1 MKHFIVSA
9 FLSFFVVVP
18 SYSQLYT
25 ITTVAGTDRVMKS
38 QPALRAPL
46 RDPRSVAVDRAGNY
60 YIADSSDNRIRRV
73 DPNGIITTFAGTGEP
88 AFNGDRGPATS
99 AALNRPFDIAFDGS
113 GNAYI
118 SDHDNRRV
126 RKVAPDGAITTFAGN
141 GNGGSA
147 GNGVKATQA
156 AVTPLA
162 VATDRQGNVYI
173 SDLNAIIRKVDT
185 GGAITTIAGTGT
197 PGYSDGPA
205 LSAQIGLVTSIVVDD
220 AGNIYLADLANFRI
234 RKIDTAGM
242 MSTFAGSGEFGFVN
256 DGVTATQALMIPV
269 GLALDA
275 NNNLLL
281 SDFNL
286 DLVRRINLTSRTIDT
301 IAGNRTTGYSGD
313 NGLAVR
319 AQLDAPAGLAVGA
332 DQSVYIA
339 DRFNQRI
346 RRVAANIISTVAGT
360 NSQDYGPAT
369 SAFLDMPGGIAIG
382 PNNQILIADTNN
394 AEARVFTP
402 GGTITPLGQFAGSH
416 PLGAAVDRAGN
427 FFVSTD
433 EPRVLK
439 ITADNMTTVVAG
451 NGTDGYTGDNGPATA
466 ATIGIP
472 TGIAVD
478 GAGNLYITDIENSR
492 IRKVDAATK
501 TITTVAGGGNFLF
514 SGDNGPATAAG
525 IDPIDVAVDAK
536 GNLFVA
542 DQFNDRIRRIDSLTG
557 IITTV
562 AGDGTTGYSGD
573 GGLATKAQLNDPT
586 GIAVDAAGNLWITDR
601 HNAVIRRV
609 TPSAVIVTVAGNG
622 MRHPAAGDNGPALKA
637 QFDPLRTAMDPA
649 GNIYISDVG
658 NDLIRRLTPV
668 PLTGAAFTIVSGN
681 NQSAPA
687 GSALLKPVVLKLV
700 SSTGIPIPGIEIIFT
715 LSPTGAATLSP
726 ASVFTV
732 ADGTAGV
739 NVTLGN
745 APGAVT
751 ITATVAGLPAI
762 AIGATAISPTAPRI
776 AAGGVVSAGLSTPLV
791 KTLAANGIASIF
803 GEKFAA
809 SGTAR
814 QISPADLVNGRI
826 PTNFAGVCAEF
837 NGVRAPI
844 LAVFPGQL
852 NVQVPALTPGTA
864 AVQVFANCGLANEE
878 KSNLEPTTIQARSP
892 EFFYFTHG
900 ADGRAA
906 IAAIDAI
913 TGVFIG
919 APGLIPGATTL
930 PAMPNEILTLFATG
944 LGATNPTFAA
954 GELPAPPAQVTATAS
969 ITIGGVPLAP
979 ADILYVGITQFAGLY
994 QINLRVPD
1002 AVPDG
1007 DQPVVVT
1014 LEGASSP
1021 VSAFVTVRR

>member
-1 MKHFIVSA
+1 M
-9 FLSFFVVVP
+9 
-18 SYSQLYT
+18 
-25 ITTVAGTDRVMKS
+25 
-38 QPALRAPL
+38 
-46 RDPRSVAVDRAGNY
+46 
-60 YIADSSDNRIRRV
+60 
-73 DPNGIITTFAGTGEP
+73 
-88 AFNGDRGPATS
+88 
-99 AALNRPFDIAFDGS
+99 
-113 GNAYI
+113 
-118 SDHDNRRV
+118 
-126 RKVAPDGAITTFAGN
+126 APDGTITTFAGN
-141 GNGGSA
+141 GNGGSG
-147 GNGVKATQA
+147 GNGGKATLAQ
-156 AVTPLA
+156 VTPEA

-173 SDLNAIIRKVDT
+173 SDLNAVIRKVDT
-185 GGAITTIAGTGT
+185 GGTITTIAGTGT

-220 AGNIYLADLANFRI
+220 AGNIYLADIANFRI

-286 DLVRRINLTSRTIDT
+286 DLVRRINLTSRIIDT
-301 IAGNRTTGYSGD
+301 IAGNGTTGYSGD
-313 NGLAVR
+313 NGLALR

-416 PLGAAVDRAGN
+416 PLAAAVDRTGN

-439 ITADNMTTVVAG
+439 ITPDNMTTVVAG

-478 GAGNLYITDIENSR
+478 GAGNLYITDIENSH
-492 IRKVDAATK
+492 IRRVDAATK
-501 TITTVAGGGNFLF
+501 AITTVAGGGNFQF

-525 IDPIDVAVDAK
+525 LDPIDVAVDAK

-542 DQFNDRIRRIDSLTG
+542 DQFNDRIRRIDALTG

-562 AGDGTTGYSGD
+562 AGDGTMGYSGD

-601 HNAVIRRV
+601 HNGVIRRV
-609 TPSAVIVTVAGNG
+609 TPSGVIVTVAGNG
-622 MRHPAAGDNGPALKA
+622 MRHPATGDNGPALKA

-668 PLTGAAFTIVSGN
+668 PLTGATFTIVSGN
-681 NQSAPA
+681 NQSATA
-687 GSALLKPVVLKLV
+687 GTALSKPVVLKLV
-700 SSTGIPIPGIEIIFT
+700 TSAGVPIPGIEITFT
-715 LSPTGAATLSP
+715 VSPTGSATLSP

-732 ADGTAGV
+732 ADGTASV

-745 APGAVT
+745 ATGAVT

-762 AIGATAISPTAPRI
+762 AIGAAAISPTAPRI
-776 AAGGVVSAGLSTPLV
+776 GSGGVVSAGLSTPVV
-791 KTLAANGIASIF
+791 KPLAANGIASIF

-809 SGTAR
+809 PGTAR

-844 LAVFPGQL
+844 LAVFAGQL
-852 NVQVPALTPGTA
+852 NVQVPAVTPGTA
-864 AVQVFANCGLANEE
+864 SVQVFANCGSANEE
-878 KSNLEPTTIQARSP
+878 KSGLEPVTIQARSP

-900 ADGRAA
+900 ADGRAT

-919 APGLIPGATTL
+919 APGLIPGATTV

-944 LGATNPTFAA
+944 FGATNPTFAA
-954 GELPAPPAQVTATAS
+954 GELPTPPAQVTATAS
-969 ITIGGVPLAP
+969 ITIGGVPLAA

-1002 AVPDG
+1002 AVLDG

-1021 VSAFVTVRR
+1021 VTAFITVRR